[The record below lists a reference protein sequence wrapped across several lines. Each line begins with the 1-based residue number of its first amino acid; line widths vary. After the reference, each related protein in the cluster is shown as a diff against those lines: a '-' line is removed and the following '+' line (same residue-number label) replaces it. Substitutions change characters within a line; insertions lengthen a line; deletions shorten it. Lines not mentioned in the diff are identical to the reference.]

1 MRKPILVFTIIL
13 FSYFSFSQE
22 HPWQGEGTVEN
33 PFKIFTVDDL
43 NAIREQEDNPLY
55 SALGPFGYNVPYTN
69 IHFEL
74 MNNIED
80 SLTQRLCLNFGGNIH
95 GKGHYISLN
104 FNNSDYYLNNLIGEV
119 IGGTID
125 SLRLEGNM
133 FNSMGIFGGIS
144 IGEIDNLI
152 CNLNITPYIN
162 DLSAVL
168 YLFCDGVGVSNTEEA
183 VIFKNCINYSNINM
197 PAKKYIDCALFWAIQ
212 AGNFDGIINY
222 GNFNIETTEESIVEA
237 HVFLDIIESSLIKNC
252 INYGNVTI
260 NGMPNTANVSLF
272 ANFNSQTEYDNK
284 ITNCLNTGNVYAKK
298 VDYLGAFANLNASR
312 ICNCVNTGRLIGDKI
327 AGGIVGENY
336 EYGLVENCLNA
347 GYIQGDSIAG
357 GIVAVN
363 NGGTVKNNLSLSR
376 TSKYS
381 VFGDSI
387 SNSQQQFPDSLMFEN
402 NFYDKQ
408 LLTQMSSPQG
418 DILENNAAK
427 GLLTTDITGFAL
439 QEILGDGWSYAEGR
453 YPVPIGFE
461 NDSAVLLA
469 ATPIYLPYTDQDNY
483 NTVDSVTCH
492 FMLGTEN
499 NVEWECSSSTVN
511 LEETED
517 GLKGV
522 LQSEGYANL
531 VANLG
536 GFHKNI
542 ILNIKSVCDPVYK
555 NEEIQK
561 TQAIA
566 YPNPT
571 KDILYFNQASAYEI
585 YDLQGKL
592 IMKSKKPQNS
602 VNTSELKSGI
612 YLIKIGGEIMKFVV
626 E

>member
-13 FSYFSFSQE
+13 FSHFSFSQE
-22 HPWQGEGTVEN
+22 HPWQGEGTEEN

-55 SALGPFGYNVPYTN
+55 SALGPFGGYVPYTN

-80 SLTQRLCLNFGGNIH
+80 SLTQRLCLSFGGNIH

-104 FNNSDYYLNNLIGEV
+104 FNNSDYNLNCLIGHVE
-119 IGGTID
+119 GGKID
-125 SLRLEGNM
+125 SLRFEGNM

-144 IGEIDNLI
+144 IGVIDNLI
-152 CNLNITPYIN
+152 CNVNFTPFVDELN
-162 DLSAVL
+162 AKL
-168 YLFCDGVGVSNTEEA
+168 YVFCDSFWGGG

-197 PAKKYIDCALFWAIQ
+197 PAKKYIHCGLFWAVQ
-212 AGNFDGIINY
+212 ASNFDGIINY
-222 GNFNIETTEESIVEA
+222 GNVNVETTEESIVEA
-237 HVFLDIIESSLIKNC
+237 HVFSEFLSVGTIKNC

-260 NGMPNTANVSLF
+260 NGIPHTANVSLF
-272 ANFNSQTEYDNK
+272 TSVSSGFSFDDNK

-298 VDYLGAFANLNASR
+298 VDYLGAFANLNAGW
-312 ICNCVNTGRLIGDKI
+312 IYNCVNTGRLIGDKI

-347 GYIQGDSIAG
+347 GYVQGDSIVG

-418 DILENNAAK
+418 DILENNATK
-427 GLLTTDITGFAL
+427 GLLTTEITGFAL
-439 QEILGDGWSYAEGR
+439 QDILGDGWSYAEGR

-531 VANLG
+531 VASLG

-542 ILNIKSVCDPVYK
+542 FLNVKSVCEPNYK

-561 TQAIA
+561 TQAVA

-571 KDILYFNQASAYEI
+571 KDMLYFNQASAYEI